1 MIEELWFSKTPL
13 FPCQWL
19 SLASDGHVKDLLLS
33 LGGAVCTVVCEHCP
47 LNSIERKLVKS
58 IISGKKVPLAS
69 GVGESCV
76 KY

>member
-19 SLASDGHVKDLLLS
+19 ASDGHVKDSLLN
-33 LGGAVCTVVCEHCP
+33 LGGAVWTVVCEHCP
-47 LNSIERKLVKS
+47 LSSIERKLVKS
-58 IISGKKVPLAS
+58 IISGKKVLLAS
-69 GVGESCV
+69 GIGESCV